1 MGNFYTR
8 QHLSPHC
15 FCRSCWC
22 FSEFN
27 RPTQSASREE
37 EMFCTVLLWLQ
48 CLDKA
53 VLPLLLSLI
62 FLSVTRMDHNLSLLK
77 YPTEKSTTL
86 IFDRTTLLCCTIL
99 ILHCTYKLELGVT
112 RVYGMCSLSLSLSL
126 SPCSLARHTGCR
138 HPHWHRRPRNV

>member
-27 RPTQSASREE
+27 RPAQSASREE

-86 IFDRTTLLCCTIL
+86 IFDRTTLLCCTTL

-112 RVYGMCSLSLSLSL
+112 RVYGMCSLSLSL